1 MVVSVTG
8 HPKGETYQMI
18 PRQVIKHFFSQAIK
32 SKATRLLTLCLLFP
46 CALCLPKLQVG
57 SLADKTVII
66 SKVTCSDAATV
77 CATNKGD
84 IYLLNQY
91 ICRRIISRY
100 GNHYWASATGW
111 QKEEDGKTF
120 VFGKFHRAITF
131 VPFFVVVCNRHLTL
145 LCSGLL
151 LKSRLKGSYM

>member
-1 MVVSVTG
+1 M
-8 HPKGETYQMI
+8 
-18 PRQVIKHFFSQAIK
+18 
-32 SKATRLLTLCLLFP
+32 TLCLLFP
-46 CALCLPKLQVG
+46 CALCLLKLQVS

-120 VFGKFHRAITF
+120 VFGKFHWAVTF
-131 VPFFVVVCNRHLTL
+131 VPFFCFCLQSSLNIAVFWTFAKKSVERKLNFSGISFQIFNNFVTL
-145 LCSGLL
+145 SHEVLSSSLFCHSDA
-151 LKSRLKGSYM
+151 